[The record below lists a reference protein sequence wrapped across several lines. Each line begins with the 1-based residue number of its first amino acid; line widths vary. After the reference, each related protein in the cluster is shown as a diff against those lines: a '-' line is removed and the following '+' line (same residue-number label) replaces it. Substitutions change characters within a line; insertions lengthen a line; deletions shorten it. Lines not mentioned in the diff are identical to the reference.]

1 MLLSLQYSSGGL
13 RGYIGRYKYIFA
25 LRDTVHRNSKGYH
38 IMSRRMLAAVVDNMS
53 IFYDNADAAA
63 AAKNATLLS

>member
-1 MLLSLQYSSGGL
+1 
-13 RGYIGRYKYIFA
+13 
-25 LRDTVHRNSKGYH
+25 
-38 IMSRRMLAAVVDNMS
+38 MSRRMLAAVVDNMS